1 MGIVSFVRKVAN
13 IQYRKEL
20 EKEHR
25 EMDEKKKSLL
35 KALRMLW

>member
-13 IQYRKEL
+13 IPYRKEL

-25 EMDEKKKSLL
+25 EMDEKRKAFL
-35 KALRMLW
+35 KPC